1 MDGHEVPPEGPGW
14 AGRSYGTT
22 CVWMSMVCMSPSRRL
37 GGAGAIELHITD
49 RRQPRVRPA
58 APTVDRFRS
67 GRQRPRRT
75 WLGLRKLLHAEAVF
89 ECQSVRVQ
97 EVEEHT
103 VGGDVTTGPE
113 HDGNVVPPEPVERD
127 SDVVDLRHHEVQ
139 VMQSV
144 PLAACNAHAVVVGV
158 RRGAHEGDDAL
169 DVVRSGEREHP
180 RHEVDG
186 LGITRRCEH
195 DVADALDLGHAWHE
209 RWWILRGVGEVELE
223 SRAGVWLLDPPSPQ
237 PLIVRN
243 NLTCDAALLKSS
255 AQCFEGFLTLQ
266 RERHRTEAGGRRFMQ
281 DHLAVVRAAKEFQR
295 AVDGLL
301 VGSLQADKVFVEA
314 TRAIQIGD
322 VQVNASQ
329 PLISNHGARLQG
341 NESMQPGCERLSA
354 LRGHGSRLS
363 ALRSDEEQ
371 VLRRKLD
378 NGARRL
384 RKVDTVSISHA
395 YIRRRWRA
403 RRSDMEAQAALV

>member
-1 MDGHEVPPEGPGW
+1 MIRYE
-14 AGRSYGTT
+14 
-22 CVWMSMVCMSPSRRL
+22 RL
-37 GGAGAIELHITD
+37 G
-49 RRQPRVRPA
+49 RVDLNV
-58 APTVDRFRS
+58 TNLDRS
-67 GRQRPRRT
+67 GRFYEAIVGLQRADKQAFDGSLKFLCGTDNCEVVLHESTTPGFRSMALALQSEEAFETLRARLEERGVACQVIPDNEWLRAWRIEEPNTGATFEFYLPHAAQDSPSFVPSVAKIQRIGHVVFTTPRY
-75 WLGLRKLLHAEAVF
+75 AETIDF
-89 ECQSVRVQ
+89 MTRVLAFAA
-97 EVEEHT
+97 
-103 VGGDVTTGPE
+103 
-113 HDGNVVPPEPVERD
+113 
-127 SDVVDLRHHEVQ
+127 SDDIEGVISFMRPHPNPYHH
-139 VMQSV
+139 
-144 PLAACNAHAVVVGV
+144 
-158 RRGAHEGDDAL
+158 
-169 DVVRSGEREHP
+169 
-180 RHEVDG
+180 
-186 LGITRRCEH
+186 
-195 DVADALDLGHAWHE
+195 
-209 RWWILRGVGEVELE
+209 GVGEVELE
-223 SRAGVWLLDPPSPQ
+223 SRAGVWFPDPPRPPPLAAQ
-237 PLIVRN
+237 ALIVRN